1 MSALTHTIP
10 DREQGIAN
18 LCRVSSHETFDDVTR
33 QYTPTGT
40 SPPQAPRSTC
50 SKSSSSSPEA
60 PLSFGECRLR
70 HSVQNRASRA
80 SVSMALARTN
90 PGISSFKEPLSIA
103 ERRSSRSCRFVL
115 PYLTRVMIV
124 TSMRTLPALI
134 AITRSCDVIPRYA
147 ASFARKEATRSAVK
161 SSIFASNVKVTE
173 YPPKVVAAGSLS

>member
-1 MSALTHTIP
+1 LTHTIP
-10 DREQGIAN
+10 DNEQGVAN

-33 QYTPTGT
+33 QYTPTGM

-50 SKSSSSSPEA
+50 SKRSSSSPEA

-80 SVSMALARTN
+80 SVSMTWARTN

-103 ERRSSRSCRFVL
+103 KRRSSRSCRFVL
-115 PYLTRVMIV
+115 PYLTRVMMV

-147 ASFARKEATRSAVK
+147 AIFARKEDTRSAVR
-161 SSIFASNVKVTE
+161 SSIFASNSKVTE
-173 YPPKVVAAGSLS
+173 YPAKVVAAGSLG

>member
-1 MSALTHTIP
+1 MTHTIP
-10 DREQGIAN
+10 DNEQGIASFCVE
-18 LCRVSSHETFDDVTR
+18 LSHETFDDVTR

-60 PLSFGECRLR
+60 PLSLGECRLR
-70 HSVQNRASRA
+70 HSVQNRASQA
-80 SVSMALARTN
+80 SVSMALVKTS
-90 PGISSFKEPLSIA
+90 PGISSFREPLSIA
-103 ERRSSRSCRFVL
+103 ARRSSRSCRFVL

-134 AITRSCDVIPRYA
+134 AITRSCDVISRYA

-161 SSIFASNVKVTE
+161 SSVFASNVKVTE
-173 YPPKVVAAGSLS
+173 YPFKVVAVGWLS